1 MQRTWWLL
9 WKPFWKIRNFVVCF
23 FIYPFLDLFNL
34 LKQKSHRW
42 LCEKIGFQSR
52 FKKKKANDV
61 TVINVNF
68 YSLYWIKS
76 THPKI
81 LTSFETKFPKVC
93 ITSITPLVRTLLCE
107 IHKEVCH
114 EKFWQASTARSYFD
128 KKCPSFTVNLECMSI
143 CPVSNIKF
151 WCLWFRT
158 KIDNSGKLSDKNRK
172 IPPCDSSALRW
183 MFWIST
189 AKNKMSQRFTVI
201 KASEESPIGEGS
213 DSYGT
218 VKNGQIAGE

>member
-9 WKPFWKIRNFVVCF
+9 WKPFWKIRNYVVCF

-81 LTSFETKFPKVC
+81 LTSFKISKSMYYQNYPPC
-93 ITSITPLVRTLLCE
+93 ANSLVRNSQRSLPRKILTGEHRSEL
-107 IHKEVCH
+107 
-114 EKFWQASTARSYFD
+114 FWQ
-128 KKCPSFTVNLECMSI
+128 
-143 CPVSNIKF
+143 
-151 WCLWFRT
+151 
-158 KIDNSGKLSDKNRK
+158 
-172 IPPCDSSALRW
+172 
-183 MFWIST
+183 
-189 AKNKMSQRFTVI
+189 KMSVFHR
-201 KASEESPIGEGS
+201 
-213 DSYGT
+213 
-218 VKNGQIAGE
+218 

>member
-1 MQRTWWLL
+1 MSASSYTLSS
-9 WKPFWKIRNFVVCF
+9 I
-23 FIYPFLDLFNL
+23 FLISLNRRVTGGCV
-34 LKQKSHRW
+34 KKSAF
-42 LCEKIGFQSR
+42 KAGF
-52 FKKKKANDV
+52 KKKANDV